1 MSDSRHGV
9 WGIDDRAMAGTG
21 FGGLMIKRLAG
32 TGLEGEGGG
41 TVEGQVETGDRLTF
55 PDNLVK

>member
-9 WGIDDRAMAGTG
+9 WGIEDRAM
-21 FGGLMIKRLAG
+21 AG

-41 TVEGQVETGDRLTF
+41 TAEVQVETGDRLTF

>member
-1 MSDSRHGV
+1 
-9 WGIDDRAMAGTG
+9 MAGTG

-41 TVEGQVETGDRLTF
+41 TAEVQVGTEGRLTF

>member
-1 MSDSRHGV
+1 
-9 WGIDDRAMAGTG
+9 MAGTG

-41 TVEGQVETGDRLTF
+41 TAEVQVETGDRLTF